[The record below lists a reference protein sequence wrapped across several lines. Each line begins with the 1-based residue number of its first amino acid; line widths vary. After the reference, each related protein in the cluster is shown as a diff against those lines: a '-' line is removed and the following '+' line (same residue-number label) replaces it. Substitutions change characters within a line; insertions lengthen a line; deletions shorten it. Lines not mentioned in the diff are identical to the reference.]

1 VIEEFLTCDAARA
14 WELTS
19 SLHNV
24 RLTRAQETRVYHLLR
39 EHPDE
44 ERRAATAQFLWS
56 AQTSPAVRR
65 MLIECFEDRNETHN
79 VRGRAAEAL
88 SSHGGLDAF
97 RACIRQLSDPDA
109 RVRFW
114 AVFALG
120 NLAMPRR
127 YLWKETV
134 AALMP
139 MVDDAEMH
147 PEFWSVGYEARAML
161 ELFVT
166 EERRRGEAERAAIL
180 ANPEAPPD
188 LRRWAEFYSSGT
200 P

>member
-1 VIEEFLTCDAARA
+1 
-14 WELTS
+14 
-19 SLHNV
+19 
-24 RLTRAQETRVYHLLR
+24 
-39 EHPDE
+39 
-44 ERRAATAQFLWS
+44 
-56 AQTSPAVRR
+56 
-65 MLIECFEDRNETHN
+65 M
-79 VRGRAAEAL
+79 RGRAAEAL
-88 SSHGGLDAF
+88 ACHGGLDAF
-97 RACIRQLSDPDA
+97 RACIRQLGDPDA

-120 NLAMPRR
+120 GIAHAKR
-127 YLWKETV
+127 YLRKEAV
-134 AALMP
+134 AELAP
-139 MVDDAEMH
+139 MVEDAEVH

-188 LRRWAEFYSSGT
+188 LRRWAEFYSSGA